1 MLTVALYC
9 RCRFCFICTCS
20 GVLSLFS
27 VILPFCCLIVLFL
40 IFVFVVIAFCSF
52 ACILLLFYWCLIVK
66 FCHYFFLLFFFLL
79 CHWDAA
85 LAFSCFVVIYCCCI
99 VVVVDAAFW
108 CFFQCYFFE
117 SPTYCCCQVIFN
129 VFRAFVL
136 ITVLLL
142 SPSFTLFFRFT
153 PLIAAYMRL
162 FPDGEWKK
170 QFANPY
176 CWDISCISPQFHNTC
191 TTTPQMTTHSIAL
204 VVIILFFETLLCP

>member
-9 RCRFCFICTCS
+9 RCRFCFICS

-52 ACILLLFYWCLIVK
+52 ACILLLFYCCLIVK

-85 LAFSCFVVIYCCCI
+85 LAFSCFVVIYCCCSV